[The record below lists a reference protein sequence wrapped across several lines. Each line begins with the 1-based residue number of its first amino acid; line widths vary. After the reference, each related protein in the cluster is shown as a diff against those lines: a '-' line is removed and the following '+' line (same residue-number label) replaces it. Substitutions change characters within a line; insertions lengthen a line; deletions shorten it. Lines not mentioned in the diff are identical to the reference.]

1 MAIGPV
7 AVWRDDAVGD
17 MIPGRQSLSHWEQT
31 EQFMPISGRE
41 RKTVYLLVLV
51 ITILWTGTASAQ
63 DTEPRRWTSLPT
75 GLNFI
80 GVGYAYTDGDIL
92 FDPVLRIEDAT
103 FELHTGVLSYIR
115 TLAIA
120 GKSARVDFNLPYA
133 AGRWE
138 GLVDGEYV
146 AIRRR
151 GPGDARVRVSVLLYG
166 APAETP
172 QEFAK
177 SAKGN
182 TVIGAAV
189 AVTMP
194 TGDYNSGRLINLG
207 ANRWVLRP
215 QLGVTHRR
223 GKWTGELTG
232 SVFLYSDNDHFWQE
246 SRLVTNPLI
255 AVQAHLIYTFRPG
268 LWASL
273 STAYGWGGEATIN
286 GKAKDNATGN
296 WLNALSFGM
305 PVNRTQTLKFSWVRA
320 RTQRLVGA
328 DTDSLLVAYSV
339 MF

>member
-1 MAIGPV
+1 
-7 AVWRDDAVGD
+7 
-17 MIPGRQSLSHWEQT
+17 
-31 EQFMPISGRE
+31 MPISE
-41 RKTVYLLVLV
+41 PEKKVIFLLVLFCAL
-51 ITILWTGTASAQ
+51 TWAGAASAQ
-63 DTEPRRWTSLPT
+63 DTEPRRWTNLPT

-103 FELHTGVLSYIR
+103 FELHTGVFSYIR
-115 TLAIA
+115 TLGIA
-120 GKSARVDFNLPYA
+120 GKSARVDFSLPYA

-138 GLVDGEYV
+138 GLVDGEYA

-151 GPGDARVRVSVLLYG
+151 GPGDARVRLSALLYG
-166 APAETP
+166 APAQTP

-177 SAKGN
+177 SPKSN
-182 TVIGAAV
+182 TVVGAAV

-194 TGDYNSGRLINLG
+194 TGDYNSSRLINLG
-207 ANRWVLRP
+207 ANRWVIRP
-215 QLGVTHRR
+215 QLGVTHQR

-232 SVFLYSDNDHFWQE
+232 SVFLYSDNNHFWQE
-246 SRLVTNPLI
+246 SRLVTDPLF
-255 AVQAHLIYTFRPG
+255 AAQAHLIYTFQPG
-268 LWASL
+268 LWASF

-286 GKAKDNATGN
+286 GKAKDNPTGN
-296 WLNALSFGM
+296 WLTALSLGV